1 MLGEKIGELQGKA
14 TNKALPAVNGAP
26 RFETTA
32 ETSGTLAGVAVQ
44 AYATYQSDIQ
54 ADGTLL
60 GECPNSGV
68 IMTQQGEVATFRANG
83 SGKFTETGGA
93 DFRGAAYFRTSGSQL
108 ATLNGVCVIW
118 HWDVDA
124 EGNAKW
130 DLWEW
135 L

>member
-14 TNKALPAVNGAP
+14 TNKALPAINGAP
-26 RFETTA
+26 RMETTA

-44 AYATYQSDIQ
+44 AYATYQSVIQ
-54 ADGTLL
+54 ADGTLF
-60 GECPNSGV
+60 GECPDSGI

-83 SGKFTETGGA
+83 SGKFTATGGA
-93 DFRGAAYFRTSGSQL
+93 DFRGVAYFRTSGSQL
-108 ATLNGVCVIW
+108 AKLNGVCAIW